1 MLVVNCLDYLQQDSS
16 KEEMTE
22 EVKELPSSSA
32 EGSDSYE
39 EIVFN
44 PNVFTDFKL
53 AGNPE
58 VVFEFICTLSLPI
71 YTYSLW
77 FDICLPIDFFP

>member
-1 MLVVNCLDYLQQDSS
+1 MCLDYLQQDVS
-16 KEEMTE
+16 KEEVSE
-22 EVKELPSSSA
+22 EVKEHTSASA

-44 PNVFTDFKL
+44 PNVLTDFKL

-58 VVFEFICTLSLPI
+58 VVFEFILTLSLPI
-71 YTYSLW
+71 FRFSLH
-77 FDICLPIDFFP
+77 FKCV